1 MTRHLFIR
9 AILFW
14 WICSFATASAQE
26 TTYYYGSDGSFQG
39 YATQSGVTRHYF
51 GGDGAYEGSSRQ
63 YSSDQNLY
71 GDDGRSRSNSIFFNP
86 R

>member
-1 MTRHLFIR
+1 MTMHLFIR

-14 WICSFATASAQE
+14 WILALATAFAQE
-26 TTYYYGSDGSFQG
+26 TEYYYGMDGSFQG
-39 YATQSGVTRHYF
+39 YATQSGGTRHYYR
-51 GGDGAYEGSSRQ
+51 GDGAYEGSSRRD
-63 YSSDQNLY
+63 SGEQNFY